1 MEGSSHI
8 HPDEAGKQKKNSC
21 SRELDSVS
29 DNLLNA
35 MLTSIIFFDADG
47 IVFRT
52 NLSAREELHLTDN
65 FVGRNINDLFS
76 IIYQSE
82 NILPDLIARLDD
94 SQAEYV
100 TLPCDAFM
108 RSADGSFS
116 FFVSGR
122 ITRLSPNEFLF
133 VFRNVVEELTQESLF
148 KMALSSTKIFP
159 WFYDFGR
166 GAMVIDPR
174 YYDYTGIPT
183 RDYTMT
189 LEEFSQRIHPD
200 DRGNMADVFSQQLG
214 GNFYPYPVPFRL
226 LCGDGHY
233 EWFEGQSTYLGQVE
247 GAPYRV
253 VGICMSTQVYKDIE
267 ETLTAA
273 RDKAE
278 QSDKLKSAFLA
289 NMSHEIRTPL
299 NAIVGFSNL
308 LSDGEISADSEEG
321 REFVQL
327 INRNCDYLLALV
339 SEILDLSRIETGIME
354 YHFVEYSLTQLLSD
368 IHRNFRLRIPE
379 GVSFDLMLPPADAVI
394 ETDVSRL
401 RQVLDNLLGNAVKFT
416 NQGRIGLGFKLSE
429 DGEKALLFV
438 EDTGRGISEEQAEK
452 IFDRFYK
459 GDTFVQGVGLGLSIC
474 KTITEQMGGAIGVR
488 SHLGEGTSFTL
499 QLPLRHQ
506 NVAGLA

>member
-1 MEGSSHI
+1 
-8 HPDEAGKQKKNSC
+8 
-21 SRELDSVS
+21 
-29 DNLLNA
+29 
-35 MLTSIIFFDADG
+35 
-47 IVFRT
+47 
-52 NLSAREELHLTDN
+52 
-65 FVGRNINDLFS
+65 
-76 IIYQSE
+76 
-82 NILPDLIARLDD
+82 
-94 SQAEYV
+94 
-100 TLPCDAFM
+100 
-108 RSADGSFS
+108 
-116 FFVSGR
+116 
-122 ITRLSPNEFLF
+122 
-133 VFRNVVEELTQESLF
+133 
-148 KMALSSTKIFP
+148 
-159 WFYDFGR
+159 
-166 GAMVIDPR
+166 
-174 YYDYTGIPT
+174 
-183 RDYTMT
+183 MT
-189 LEEFSQRIHPD
+189 LEEFALRIYPD
-200 DRGNMADVFSQQLG
+200 DREAMAQAFSQQLRG
-214 GNFYPYPVPFRL
+214 VHYPYPVPYRL
-226 LCGDGHY
+226 QRGDGAY

-308 LSDGEISADSEEG
+308 LSDGEIPADSEEG

-339 SEILDLSRIETGIME
+339 SDILDLSRIETGIME
-354 YHFVEYSLTQLLSD
+354 YNFVEYSLTQLLSD

-379 GVSFDLMLPPADAVI
+379 GISFDLMLPPADAVI

-416 NQGRIGLGFKLSE
+416 NQGRIGLGFKLSD

-459 GDTFVQGVGLGLSIC
+459 ADSFVQGVGLGLPIC

>member
-1 MEGSSHI
+1 
-8 HPDEAGKQKKNSC
+8 
-21 SRELDSVS
+21 
-29 DNLLNA
+29 
-35 MLTSIIFFDADG
+35 
-47 IVFRT
+47 
-52 NLSAREELHLTDN
+52 
-65 FVGRNINDLFS
+65 
-76 IIYQSE
+76 
-82 NILPDLIARLDD
+82 
-94 SQAEYV
+94 
-100 TLPCDAFM
+100 M
-108 RSADGSFS
+108 RSFDGNAG

-122 ITRLSPNEFLF
+122 ITRLSCNEFLF
-133 VFRNVVEELTQESLF
+133 VFRNVVEELTQESMF

-159 WFYDFGR
+159 WFYDFER
-166 GAMVIDPR
+166 ATMVIDPR
-174 YYDYTGIPT
+174 YYDYTKIPT
-183 RDYTMT
+183 KDYTMT
-189 LEEFSQRIHPD
+189 LEEFALRIYPD
-200 DRGNMADVFSQQLG
+200 DREAMAQAFSQQLRG
-214 GNFYPYPVPFRL
+214 VHYPYPVPYRL
-226 LCGDGHY
+226 QRGDGAY

-308 LSDGEISADSEEG
+308 LSDGEIPADSEEG

-339 SEILDLSRIETGIME
+339 SDILDLSRIETGIME
-354 YHFVEYSLTQLLSD
+354 YNFVEYSLTQLLSD

-379 GVSFDLMLPPADAVI
+379 GISFDLMLPPADAVI

-416 NQGRIGLGFKLSE
+416 NQGRIGLGFKLSD

-459 GDTFVQGVGLGLSIC
+459 ADSFVQGVGLGLPIC